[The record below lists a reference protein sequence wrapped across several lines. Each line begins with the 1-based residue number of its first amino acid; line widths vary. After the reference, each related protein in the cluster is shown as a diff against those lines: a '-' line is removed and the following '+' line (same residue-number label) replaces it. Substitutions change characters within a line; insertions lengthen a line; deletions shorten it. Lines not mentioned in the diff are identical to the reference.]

1 MSVVWCVLDGVE
13 VKIAM
18 EETNPDFDDIKGA
31 LKSKWRNRFVGVDTP
46 QIIIKHPDPPFPTI
60 SNRVKLREIEGAAGL
75 VFLVD
80 APPAGNVF
88 PIRRITLI

>member
-31 LKSKWRNRFVGVDTP
+31 LKSKWRNRFIGVDTP
-46 QIIIKHPDPPFPTI
+46 QIIIKPAI
-60 SNRVKLREIEGAAGL
+60 SRD
-75 VFLVD
+75 F
-80 APPAGNVF
+80 
-88 PIRRITLI
+88 